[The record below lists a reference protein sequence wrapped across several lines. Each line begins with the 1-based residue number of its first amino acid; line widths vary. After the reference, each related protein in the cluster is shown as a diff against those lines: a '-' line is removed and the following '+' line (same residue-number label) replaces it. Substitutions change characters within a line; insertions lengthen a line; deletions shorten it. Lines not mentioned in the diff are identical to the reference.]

1 MRVLLSLAGAPPPV
15 GEPTGR
21 SERPARMAKQQRRP
35 EWRQGRPPGRPEG
48 TRGAEHSE
56 HRSALDAS
64 GGRSYLG
71 GAGERP
77 QRLRMSRSPK
87 SDGSLTWSTARTQ
100 GKARQPEGRAF
111 GGEGSRQRPPAR
123 GYRSPRVRS
132 RPNQGLPGRP
142 RGRG

>member
-1 MRVLLSLAGAPPPV
+1 GALGGDDEQALLHALPPLTFGCLWSMRVLPSLAAPPPPV

-48 TRGAEHSE
+48 TRGAEQSE

-71 GAGERP
+71 A
-77 QRLRMSRSPK
+77 
-87 SDGSLTWSTARTQ
+87 
-100 GKARQPEGRAF
+100 PE
-111 GGEGSRQRPPAR
+111 
-123 GYRSPRVRS
+123 
-132 RPNQGLPGRP
+132 
-142 RGRG
+142 